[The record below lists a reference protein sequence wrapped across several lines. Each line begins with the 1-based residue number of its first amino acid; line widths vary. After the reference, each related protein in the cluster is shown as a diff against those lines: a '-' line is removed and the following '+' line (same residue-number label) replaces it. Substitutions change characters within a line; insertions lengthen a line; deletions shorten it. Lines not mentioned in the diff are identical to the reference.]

1 MKSFV
6 AKDGSSEP
14 PSSGRNGERDFHGE
28 KRSNETHVST
38 TEPEAKRY
46 RKGKGKEAK
55 LYYIGNVMTE
65 NRNGFVV
72 EAELRQVSGTVEREA
87 ATAMIVR
94 HSPGAQRICAI
105 SIACNM
111 CASAT
116 GTTIGWSA
124 PTPRSRSPICSAT
137 PTSRCRHALNKSP
150 HRNSRRPRNPPEN
163 AADVPGVVPRRREF
177 R

>member
-1 MKSFV
+1 MTEAERKSTSHGQAEVLIWVFKLLYRPRV
-6 AKDGSSEP
+6 PKMERGS
-14 PSSGRNGERDFHGE
+14 RC
-28 KRSNETHVST
+28 HVSV
-38 TEPEAKRY
+38 AA
-46 RKGKGKEAK
+46 GDDD
-55 LYYIGNVMTE
+55 
-65 NRNGFVV
+65 
-72 EAELRQVSGTVEREA
+72 LRLRRRVRTIRA
-87 ATAMIVR
+87 AGRPIHPILQIKANAN
-94 HSPGAQRICAI
+94 AQRHPLDHGTLGRRFCAI

-137 PTSRCRHALNKSP
+137 PTSRCRHALSKSP